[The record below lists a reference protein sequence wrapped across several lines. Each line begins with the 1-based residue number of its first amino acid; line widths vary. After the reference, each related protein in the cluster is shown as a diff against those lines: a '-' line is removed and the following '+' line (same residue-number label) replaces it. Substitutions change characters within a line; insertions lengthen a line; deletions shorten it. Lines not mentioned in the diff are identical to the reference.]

1 MIAFYL
7 KLKSLRES
15 FTTLSKCMIILLT
28 CIALPLFFGGFV
40 PLVQQIV
47 AKSVSDNVPFFEYS
61 NPYYGFNI
69 EFPSDWT
76 YTESDVGSN
85 YTIYS
90 ILNIAPP
97 ISQDP
102 TLSTNVQIGIEDL
115 EIGQLPSLDQYA
127 RDTVNAY
134 RNSYSNFSLK
144 SVQTNSNISG
154 MPAYEIIFTDSSDGL
169 TRMLVETGV
178 IDETTNRAYYLIFET
193 ENSTYS
199 QYYPIVQDIFDSFE
213 LADSSTLLDEDI
225 NSNTD
230 NESLFSFPDEDL
242 TESFSP
248 FGKGDSGLAGMQD
261 FDLFMNSFANSIFNG
276 SSTIG
281 AIGTSIVAGIKV
293 AGITIVEDTSL
304 SNGEVRSNEM
314 DGLTV
319 NLIASDII
327 SNDSVTVIA
336 ARIPFSIQDMLSFV
350 SMNEENQFGS
360 EITPFTGQELSQ
372 NLNPFESL
380 SNLQIG
386 STNLISPDWS
396 SPQSVN
402 MNLVGGEG
410 VKTNNPLSQ
419 MEKDSLDLVFVS
431 VIPYTGN

>member
-1 MIAFYL
+1 MIVFYL

-15 FTTLSKCMIILLT
+15 FTTISTCMIILLT

-61 NPYYGFNI
+61 NPYYGFNV

-76 YTESDVGSN
+76 YTESDIGSN
-85 YTIYS
+85 DTIYS

-115 EIGQLPSLDQYA
+115 EIGQLPSMDQYA

-134 RNSYSNFSLK
+134 RNSYSNFSLE
-144 SVQTNSNISG
+144 SVQTNTNISG
-154 MPAYEIIFTDSSDGL
+154 IPAYEIIFTDSSDGL
-169 TRMLVETGV
+169 TRKLAETGV
-178 IDETTNRAYYLIFET
+178 IDETNNRAYYLIFET

-213 LADSSTLLDEDI
+213 LADSSTLLEEDI
-225 NSNTD
+225 NSNTEG
-230 NESLFSFPDEDL
+230 ESLFSFPDEDL

-248 FGKGDSGLAGMQD
+248 FGKEDSGLAGLQD

-276 SSTIG
+276 SSTIA

-304 SNGEVRSNEM
+304 SDGEVRNNVTDS
-314 DGLTV
+314 LTV

-336 ARIPFSIQDMLSFV
+336 ARIPFSIQDILSFA
-350 SMNEENQFGS
+350 SMNEENQLGS
-360 EITPFTGQELSQ
+360 ETTPFTGQELSQ

-396 SPQSVN
+396 SSQSVN
-402 MNLVGGEG
+402 MNLVGGG

>member
-1 MIAFYL
+1 M
-7 KLKSLRES
+7 
-15 FTTLSKCMIILLT
+15 
-28 CIALPLFFGGFV
+28 PLFFGGFV
-40 PLVQQIV
+40 PVEQQIV
-47 AKSVSDNVPFFEYS
+47 AQPVSDKVPLFKYS
-61 NPYYGFNI
+61 NPYYGFNV
-69 EFPSDWT
+69 EYPSDWT

-85 YTIYS
+85 DTIYS
-90 ILNIAPP
+90 VLNIAPP

-134 RNSYSNFSLK
+134 RNSYSNFSLE

-154 MPAYEIIFTDSSDGL
+154 MPAYQIIFTDSSDGL
-169 TRMLVETGV
+169 TRKLVETGV
-178 IDETTNRAYYLIFET
+178 IDETSNRAYYLIFET

-213 LADSSTLLDEDI
+213 LVDSSTLLDEDI
-225 NSNTD
+225 NSSTESD
-230 NESLFSFPDEDL
+230 SLFSLPDEDL

-248 FGKGDSGLAGMQD
+248 FGKEDSGLTGMQD
-261 FDLFMNSFANSIFNG
+261 FDLFMNSFADSIFNG

-304 SNGEVRSNEM
+304 SDGEVRNNGT

-327 SNDSVTVIA
+327 SNHSVTVIA
-336 ARIPFSIQDMLSFV
+336 ARIPFSIQDILSFAT
-350 SMNEENQFGS
+350 MNEENQLGS

-402 MNLVGGEG
+402 MNLVGGGG